1 MNLFKN
7 KRREKE
13 AVIIFGKPASGR
25 VLIRPISENEAQKKS
40 ENKVFGIWN
49 TDTNP
54 ECELKKSSDEMLV
67 TVKRGNFKRIVKAI
81 YFPYH
86 HCTQEDIEWKI
97 NNNTL
102 DNLEYCKD
110 ADSWWVPEGW
120 YEVSDYS
127 KDYTYIMITDDVIA
141 WMSLPIPY

>member
-1 MNLFKN
+1 MNLSNN
-7 KRREKE
+7 KRREKN
-13 AVIIFGKPASGR
+13 VIIFGKPAPGR
-25 VLIRPISENEAQKKS
+25 VIRPISENEAK
-40 ENKVFGIWN
+40 ENSKNKIFGIWN

-54 ECELKKSSDEMLV
+54 ECELKKPSGEMLV
-67 TVKRGNFKRIVKAI
+67 TVKRGNFKRVMKAI

-86 HCTQEDIEWKI
+86 HCTQEDIGWNI
-97 NNNTL
+97 NSNAL
-102 DNLEYCKD
+102 DLEYCKD

-127 KDYTYIMITDDVIA
+127 EDYTYMMITDDVIA